1 MSSLGDAVKL
11 PCGLVLPYLFVKA
24 AMAERIAESGHNPT
38 PLILDLYNQWGQDGW
53 GALLTGNVQV
63 DVNHLGTPGDP
74 ALHDEYTGKEN
85 NEGLVATWAKYAQA
99 CQQHGT
105 PGIVQIC
112 HPGRQLL
119 RGAGTCGLFA
129 STIVPSAL
137 PLLIGDGLL
146 DRIFS
151 TITQFIDTARLMA
164 DSGFSGIELHGADEH
179 LIDAYGGSPEKR
191 ANSSTFEETMTQV
204 GLLVEAGVDF
214 LVITEQKSAST
225 AVCEAFFIEFATVNR
240 KRYPNIFL
248 MLTGGFRSRAAAQQL
263 LTPNSPNCVLDET
276 VPDGKAQLLFKKIP
290 APFYA
295 RFLPTKVIS
304 AGLELTYYCEQMR
317 RIAKGL
323 KTTVPSV

>member
-38 PLILDLYNQWGQDGW
+38 PLILDLYNQWGQDGNYPIDDVPNID
-53 GALLTGNVQV
+53 ASGNVQV

-129 STIVPSAL
+129 STI
-137 PLLIGDGLL
+137 
-146 DRIFS
+146 
-151 TITQFIDTARLMA
+151 
-164 DSGFSGIELHGADEH
+164 
-179 LIDAYGGSPEKR
+179 
-191 ANSSTFEETMTQV
+191 
-204 GLLVEAGVDF
+204 
-214 LVITEQKSAST
+214 ITEQKSAST
-225 AVCEAFFIEFATVNR
+225 AVCEAFFIEFATENR

-248 MLTGGFRSRAAAQQL
+248 MLTGGFRSRAGAEYAIKNACDLISISRPAAIDAKFPQL
-263 LTPNSPNCVLDET
+263 RP
-276 VPDGKAQLLFKKIP
+276 
-290 APFYA
+290 
-295 RFLPTKVIS
+295 
-304 AGLELTYYCEQMR
+304 
-317 RIAKGL
+317 
-323 KTTVPSV
+323 